1 MCMGVIKTRCRMLVI
16 SEMGRG
22 EGRER
27 DRQAERE
34 KREKEANKNMGLG
47 RCTWMLYFLSGVV
60 NTAVFQ
66 HEL

>member
-22 EGRER
+22 EERER

-47 RCTWMLYFLSGVV
+47 RCTWMLYFLS
-60 NTAVFQ
+60 
-66 HEL
+66 